1 MPVAVEHLSQ
11 SHSAM
16 GGNMKKLTPAALAR
30 VFAGALAAA
39 PGPSLAAVDINLPH
53 DLSPFGMFMAADIV
67 VKAVMIGLAAASLIT
82 WTIFLAKSI
91 EIARAR
97 RAARIAIRAV
107 SNVPSLSAASDQVR
121 DGTIGGRFVMAA
133 MEELRASELALD
145 KSGVKERVDSR
156 LERLEA
162 GAGRGLAGGTGVLAS
177 IGSLAPFVGL
187 FGTVWGIM
195 NSFIGIT
202 KAQTTNLAVV
212 APGIAEA
219 LLATAIGLLA
229 AIPAVL
235 FYNFFARSI
244 SGYRALLG
252 DLRAEVARMTSRD
265 LDRISMRQTRNPE
278 VAGHGRQA

>member
-1 MPVAVEHLSQ
+1 MSVTVEHLSQ
-11 SHSAM
+11 SHSAV
-16 GGNMKKLTPAALAR
+16 GGNVKRIVSASSVTSFVMSTSAFAAEGLPAT
-30 VFAGALAAA
+30 
-39 PGPSLAAVDINLPH
+39 H
-53 DLSPFGMFMAADIV
+53 DLSPWGMFLAADMV
-67 VKAVMIGLAAASLIT
+67 VKAVMTGLALASLAT
-82 WTIFLAKSI
+82 WTIFLAKSF

-97 RAARIAIRAV
+97 RAARNAITSVTGA
-107 SNVPSLSAASDQVR
+107 PSLSAAADQVR
-121 DGTIGGRFVMAA
+121 DRTVGSRFVMSALD
-133 MEELRASELALD
+133 EWRASELALD
-145 KSGVKERVDSR
+145 KSGVKERVGSR

-162 GAGRGLAGGTGVLAS
+162 AAGRSLSGGTGVLAS

-235 FYNFFARSI
+235 FYNHFARSI
-244 SGYRALLG
+244 SGYRALLA
-252 DLRAEVARMTSRD
+252 DLRAEVMRITSRD
-265 LDRISMRQTRNPE
+265 LDQFSARQRRTQEAQN
-278 VAGHGRQA
+278 GRPA